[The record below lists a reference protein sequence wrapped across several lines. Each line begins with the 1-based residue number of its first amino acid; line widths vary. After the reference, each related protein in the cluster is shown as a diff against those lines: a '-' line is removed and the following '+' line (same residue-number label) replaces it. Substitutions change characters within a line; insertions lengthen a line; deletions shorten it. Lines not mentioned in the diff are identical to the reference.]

1 MAQVFI
7 SYKSDDRPHVQP
19 LVQGLR
25 ANGLAVWWDQEIS
38 PDAPWEATIEREL
51 DEAKAVIVAWSQTS
65 VASEH
70 VKAEAR
76 RARHDGKLI
85 QVFLDHCQPPLFFG
99 ERQGVS
105 LRDWNGATSDHRF
118 QTVLEATRA
127 VSVGKPPPAGV
138 GYSPRRRRKLWRTIL
153 AAAGSPTVAALLV
166 LAANIGGSR
175 DGLCR
180 LWPGLPFCTLPA
192 VAAESAALA
201 AQARSKTIQA
211 VTGAWDRQNGSCAS
225 PITISESTD
234 ANGATLLK
242 VLGPNGF
249 AGLSQVIAVDNGAV
263 IGRQISTTPSGVKEQ
278 WQYSPNGDEMSVTDK
293 DGVITH
299 LVRCIGNAATA
310 PSRTSR
316 TPPA

>member
-7 SYKSDDRPHVQP
+7 SYKSDDRPHVQR
-19 LVQGLR
+19 LVQALR
-25 ANGLAVWWDQEIS
+25 ANGLAVWWDQDIS

-85 QVFLDHCQPPLFFG
+85 QVFLDNCQPPLFFG

-105 LRDWNGATSDHRF
+105 LVGWNGAAADHRF
-118 QTVLEATRA
+118 QTVLEATWA

-138 GYSPRRRRKLWRTIL
+138 GYAPRRRRKLWRTVL
-153 AAAGSPTVAALLV
+153 AVAGSPTVAALLV
-166 LAANIGGSR
+166 IAANIGGSR
-175 DGLCR
+175 DGVCR
-180 LWPGLPFCTLPA
+180 LWGGLPFCARAAGAQSA
-192 VAAESAALA
+192 VLA

-211 VTGAWDRQNGSCAS
+211 VTGAWDRQSGSCS
-225 PITISESTD
+225 KPITISESTD
-234 ANGATLLK
+234 ANGATLIK

-249 AGLSQVIAVDNGAV
+249 AGESQVIAVDNGAL
-263 IGRQISTTPSGVKEQ
+263 ISRQVSSTASGGKEQ

-299 LVRCIGNAATA
+299 LVRCIGSPTRAAG
-310 PSRTSR
+310 
-316 TPPA
+316 